1 MPRRKRPEKTLA
13 EKLILLKRA
22 GLNEHPPPHIFS
34 DNEFLKPLSDRIQ
47 LILGIFKKPIGK
59 STRMI
64 YFIMYDIENN
74 KVRTAIAGYLEK
86 NGCIRVQ
93 KSIFIADTTRQKFDE
108 IYKTLKEVQEYY
120 DNNDSIFFV
129 PVSSDEIRAMKI
141 VGQSIDFEFFLN
153 NPSTLF
159 F

>member
-1 MPRRKRPEKTLA
+1 MPAKKKPEKTLA
-13 EKLILLKRA
+13 EKLLLLARA
-22 GLNEHPPPHIFS
+22 GVNEKPRAITNQSF
-34 DNEFLKPLSDRIQ
+34 DEMAPLSERIQ
-47 LILGIFKKPIGK
+47 KILGIFNNQKKKTG
-59 STRMI
+59 RML

-74 KVRTAIAGYLEK
+74 KVRTAISKYLEK

-93 KSIFIADTTRQKFDE
+93 KSIFIADTERQKFDE
-108 IYKTLKEVQEYY
+108 IHRNLKEVQDFY
-120 DNNDSIFFV
+120 DNDDSIFFV

-141 VGQSIDFEFFLN
+141 VGHSIDFNFFLS